1 MTQTWYLPS
10 RNLQQKNSPSVQVP
24 HILVETADCTA
35 IIMLQDLIC
44 EYHKGIKTFKVKI

>member
-1 MTQTWYLPS
+1 MVFALKES
-10 RNLQQKNSPSVQVP
+10 AAKKIVSPSLQVP

-44 EYHKGIKTFKVKI
+44 EYHKGLKTFKVKI